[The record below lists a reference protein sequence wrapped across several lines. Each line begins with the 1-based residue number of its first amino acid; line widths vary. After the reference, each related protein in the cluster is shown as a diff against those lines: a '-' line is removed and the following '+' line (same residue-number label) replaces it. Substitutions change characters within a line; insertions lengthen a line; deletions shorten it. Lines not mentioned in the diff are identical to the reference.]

1 MKTLFLF
8 FTILL
13 FSGGIA
19 VATGND
25 ASDRH
30 GELKVFQ
37 GTFQEALKESEAT
50 GKPVF
55 LELYASW
62 CGRCQRFND
71 NTLTDDEVI
80 AYLNKHFV
88 FFKQDL
94 EQGEGPDL
102 ARRYEINSHPAGVFV
117 KSSGETIHSYTGLLN
132 AKRFLGEAETALNS
146 LR

>member
-1 MKTLFLF
+1 VKPKNQSIMKTLFLF

-19 VATGND
+19 VAPGND

-50 GKPVF
+50 GKRFFWNCTPRG
-55 LELYASW
+55 

-88 FFKQDL
+88 FSNKIWS
-94 EQGEGPDL
+94 
-102 ARRYEINSHPAGVFV
+102 R
-117 KSSGETIHSYTGLLN
+117 
-132 AKRFLGEAETALNS
+132 AKAPTWPGAMKLTATLQVY
-146 LR
+146 L